1 MVRNN
6 NPINITG
13 ATTLSENYKNI
24 LITASSTFTVTLSTI
39 NHDGVDY
46 IISRI
51 DNSLSS
57 IVTLFTTS
65 GVIFSTST
73 ISSTTYIIPI
83 NTLLEIVSYD
93 GNWYIISS
101 KNINLKTLAPKF
113 ATTFVSN
120 NSSTFVVMTG
130 GNNIIDILTIVYDYT
145 TLSLFSGAIISL
157 TQISGNLSGTLQV
170 ISQGTGS
177 NITFISVTLTAPVT
191 INDYTALVSGSQ
203 FVGNIDTIIINFLPS
218 VSTGANDKFG
228 INSISLF

>member
-57 IVTLFTTS
+57 IVTLFTTT